1 MSSLRD
7 PEQHFEESQ
16 QLAREKLGREL
27 TAREKFY
34 IALADACAPRR
45 AVVLCIEDN
54 KAQRE
59 MRKEILETGG
69 FLVVC
74 ASTGAEAIEIVRET
88 PVSLVLSDHML
99 SGTSGADLAAE
110 IKQIKPDVP
119 VVLYSGRPPESMEN
133 IDCFMNKGESVLTF
147 LSMMRDVVNRYWG
160 VIHSSQQPR

>member
-1 MSSLRD
+1 MFTSHG
-7 PEQHFEESQ
+7 PICHTEE
-16 QLAREKLGREL
+16 REKLLAEELGREL
-27 TAREKFY
+27 TPREKFY

-74 ASTGAEAIEIVRET
+74 ASTRAEAIEIVRET

-99 SGTSGADLAAE
+99 SATGIELAAE
-110 IKQIKPDVP
+110 IKRIEPDVP
-119 VVLYSGRPPESMEN
+119 VVLYSGRPPVSMEN
-133 IDCFMNKGESVLTF
+133 IDCFINTGESVPIF